1 MATIRWCPIFSKWD
15 IYQPLI
21 DTGYIRISN
30 ILPFLAEN
38 EPLHLPNQGFPRYR
52 VPEHI
57 PSEIC
62 SPCIFPL
69 YPPLSHFIP
78 LYPTLSHFI
87 PQFGMNFSR
96 FARNIKPGRPKNGTK
111 RKPWR
116 PWTDQTSPNL
126 PVSGIALHRFRPC
139 AGEKSPWHARCKAR
153 PGGPCEVCVVLKVK
167 AKSLLW
173 TKQNH
178 C

>member
-1 MATIRWCPIFSKWD
+1 M
-15 IYQPLI
+15 
-21 DTGYIRISN
+21 DTGYIGISN

-38 EPLHLPNQGFPRYR
+38 EPLHLPNQGFSRYR

-78 LYPTLSHFI
+78 
-87 PQFGMNFSR
+87 QFGMNFSR
-96 FARNIKPGRPKNGTK
+96 FARNTKPGRPKNWTK

-126 PVSGIALHRFRPC
+126 PVSGIALHLFRPC
-139 AGEKSPWHARCKAR
+139 AGEKSPCSTRSMQGMQGQAALVC
-153 PGGPCEVCVVLKVK
+153 CEVLKVK

-173 TKQNH
+173 KKQNH